1 MEAGGGLAEG
11 AAPGLKTATLL
22 VLVGGLQS
30 CSQVSS
36 AALCWDEN
44 ENEDEDED
52 EQSGLRR
59 LAQGCF
65 GCSVN
70 EMRSARY
77 ETQVDERAANF
88 CWDFCCILTFWF

>member
-1 MEAGGGLAEG
+1 MEADGGLAEG

-36 AALCWDEN
+36 AALCCDEN
-44 ENEDEDED
+44 ENENEP
-52 EQSGLRR
+52 SGLRR

-65 GCSVN
+65 GGSVN
-70 EMRSARY
+70 EMRSSRY
-77 ETQVDERAANF
+77 ETQVYERAANF
-88 CWDFCCILTFWF
+88 CWDFCCILTFRF

>member
-1 MEAGGGLAEG
+1 MEADGGLAEG

-44 ENEDEDED
+44 
-52 EQSGLRR
+52 R
-59 LAQGCF
+59 
-65 GCSVN
+65 
-70 EMRSARY
+70 MRMSSLGSA
-77 ETQVDERAANF
+77 VSLKDV
-88 CWDFCCILTFWF
+88 